1 MLRRVRAIG
10 LEQYATCW
18 FPPPEVRMRL
28 AHHAFRGGPR
38 DVDGGGPEMVA
49 SPVAESLPVVTSDSA
64 RKRGVVVLHGRI
76 VGVPLHP
83 SDIAVGKYCVE
94 AIEVVLPSGADVSDI
109 VNDRLGE

>member
-1 MLRRVRAIG
+1 MRAGWSSMRRAGSRP
-10 LEQYATCW
+10 LEGPYAACASR
-18 FPPPEVRMRL
+18 VSGRSQRCIR
-28 AHHAFRGGPR
+28 RGR
-38 DVDGGGPEMVA
+38 EMVA
-49 SPVAESLPVVTSDSA
+49 SPVAESPPAVTSDSA

-109 VNDRLGE
+109 VNDCLCE